1 MLKMSSPIF
10 QHSEQRVNMKN
21 ILPAQKKE
29 RKKNSI
35 CTYKSMF
42 VRDVVGQLEFMKSN
56 RLGHPLLTG
65 GRAVRVDIHPL
76 GHLGVGLA
84 RHHPAGI
91 VELVAAVVRG
101 HDVHQQDVFGFFIE
115 AVYSHFE
122 RREHPP
128 AERNTRRESTRRD
141 TSQTQLHIILQHW
154 SKFEGKTRRS
164 YRQKYCNC
172 QTFFSKAAHC

>member
-1 MLKMSSPIF
+1 
-10 QHSEQRVNMKN
+10 
-21 ILPAQKKE
+21 
-29 RKKNSI
+29 
-35 CTYKSMF
+35 MF
-42 VRDVVGQLEFMKSN
+42 VRDVVGQLEFMESN
-56 RLGHPLLTG
+56 RLGHPLLAG

-128 AERNTRRESTRRD
+128 AERNTPGVNTPRYNPNT
-141 TSQTQLHIILQHW
+141 TAHYPAT
-154 SKFEGKTRRS
+154 FE
-164 YRQKYCNC
+164 QI
-172 QTFFSKAAHC
+172 